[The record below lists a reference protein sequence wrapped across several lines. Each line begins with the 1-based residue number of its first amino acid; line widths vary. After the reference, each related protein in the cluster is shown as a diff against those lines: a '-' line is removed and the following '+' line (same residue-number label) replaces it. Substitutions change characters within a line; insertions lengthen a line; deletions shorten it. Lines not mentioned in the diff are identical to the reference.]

1 MADFTYN
8 NHLLCEG
15 AFALFQPIPLNL
27 NNSSPD
33 NLLADAIPLNVFNS
47 PSPDNIPADSIP
59 QNIYN
64 SHPMVDAN
72 PGGPFTCR
80 MKGFDSVLNTWV
92 YWSSAGNDPTGRN
105 YRGPGTVSRV
115 VVAFVFPTRQQAASL

>member
-8 NHLLCEG
+8 NHALCQ
-15 AFALFQPIPLNL
+15 ATFDQF
-27 NNSSPD
+27 D
-33 NLLADAIPLNVFNS
+33 V
-47 PSPDNIPADSIP
+47 IP
-59 QNIYN
+59 QNVHGWDSTN
-64 SHPMVDAN
+64 FDADTIPQNVHGWDPTKFDADAVPQNVNDWN
-72 PGGPFTCR
+72 PTVGMTQGGPFTCR

-115 VVAFVFPTRQQAASL
+115 VVAFVFPARQQAASL